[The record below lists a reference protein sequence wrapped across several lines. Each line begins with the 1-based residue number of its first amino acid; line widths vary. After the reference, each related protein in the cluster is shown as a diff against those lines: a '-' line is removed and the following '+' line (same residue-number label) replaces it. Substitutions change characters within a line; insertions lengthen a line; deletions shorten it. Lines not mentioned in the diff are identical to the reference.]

1 MKGLVFIPSFRD
13 PILKGAEEKIMPVT
27 YLVTLIVAV
36 LALGGLTIWAFIA
49 WGAMTVIPMLLVV
62 ALLARWAMT
71 PVAPDDTHA

>member
-1 MKGLVFIPSFRD
+1 
-13 PILKGAEEKIMPVT
+13 MPVT

-62 ALLARWAMT
+62 AVLARWAMT
-71 PVAPDDTHA
+71 PVPPDDTPA